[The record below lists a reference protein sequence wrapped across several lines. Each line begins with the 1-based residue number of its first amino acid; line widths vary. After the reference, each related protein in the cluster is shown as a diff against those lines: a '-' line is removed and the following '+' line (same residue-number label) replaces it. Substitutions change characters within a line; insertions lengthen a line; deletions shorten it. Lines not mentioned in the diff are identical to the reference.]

1 MTLPWLLHRLGL
13 DPAFGSGPLA
23 TVVQDLLS
31 IVLYFVI
38 AARSWADTQPLRHCS
53 SEASGAGRL
62 DGLPAF
68 EQGMPLALLCFQQAV
83 NNW

>member
-1 MTLPWLLHRLGL
+1 VWWRWQDGGLAVTVALSLLAACSTATIAAMTLPWLLDRFGL

-38 AARSWADTQPLRHCS
+38 AAAIV
-53 SEASGAGRL
+53 G
-62 DGLPAF
+62 
-68 EQGMPLALLCFQQAV
+68 
-83 NNW
+83 